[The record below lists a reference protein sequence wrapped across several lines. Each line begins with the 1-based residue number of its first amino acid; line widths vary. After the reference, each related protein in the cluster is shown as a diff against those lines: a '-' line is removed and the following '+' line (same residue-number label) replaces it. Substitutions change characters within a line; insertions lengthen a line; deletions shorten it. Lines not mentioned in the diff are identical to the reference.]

1 MMNGGGLIHFDYQL
15 CTALARA
22 GADVTLV
29 TGTDYELASL
39 PHNFKAMKML
49 KLWKGFADHPV
60 SAELNFL
67 RRSIGKIFWNMRR
80 VVRGARM
87 LMAWVKLTFFL
98 LRLKPDLVQFSRLE
112 YPFESFFISLL
123 KRGGFVLS
131 QICHEFEEREAGGV
145 LSNILHKLDLK
156 AYLSF
161 SAIFFLSDDSRRRFF
176 LIHPIVNTNLSYS
189 IPHGNSEWL
198 LDIQDPPEVVNLRD
212 RYGIKVDE
220 RVILFF
226 GLLAPSKG
234 VEDLIKGFKLAIK
247 SCTAKLVIAGYPT
260 KHVDAAKINS
270 LVSSYGIEESVIL
283 DLRYVPLNELGAL
296 MDLATVVVYPYR
308 SSTQSGSLQ
317 TAYTFGKPVIATNV
331 GGLPEVVED
340 GKSGFLIP
348 AGSPAALA
356 EKISMVM
363 NKPVMAAEMGQ
374 YARMLSITRFGWDS
388 IARKMMD
395 VYDDIC
401 RDR

>member
-1 MMNGGGLIHFDYQL
+1 MNGGGLIHFDYQL

-29 TGTDYELASL
+29 TGTDYELDPL
-39 PHNFKAMKML
+39 PHNFKVRKIL
-49 KLWKGFADHPV
+49 KLWKGFADYPV
-60 SAELNFL
+60 SAELNVFKRIIGKLFWNL
-67 RRSIGKIFWNMRR
+67 RR
-80 VVRGARM
+80 VTRGIRM
-87 LMAWVKLTFFL
+87 LLAWVKLTFFL
-98 LRLKPDLVQFSRLE
+98 LRLKPDLIQFSLLK
-112 YPFESFFISLL
+112 YSFEFFFISLL
-123 KRGGFVLS
+123 KRRGLVLS
-131 QICHEFEEREAGGV
+131 QICHEFEEREASGV
-145 LSNILHKLDLK
+145 LSNIVHKLDIH
-156 AYLSF
+156 AYRSF
-161 SAIFFLSDDSRRRFF
+161 SAIFFLSDDNKRRFCQ
-176 LIHPIVNTNLSYS
+176 LHPTVNHNLCHS

-198 LDIQDPPEVVNLRD
+198 LGIQDPLDMVDLRN
-212 RYGIKVDE
+212 RYGLKRDD
-220 RVILFF
+220 RVLLFF

-234 VEDLIKGFKLAIK
+234 VEELIEGFYLALK

-260 KHVDAAKINS
+260 KHVSAAKINS
-270 LVSSYGIEESVIL
+270 LVSSYGLKESVIL

-331 GGLPEVVED
+331 GGLPEAVED

-348 AGSPAALA
+348 ARSPAVLA

-363 NKPVMAAEMGQ
+363 NEPVMAAEMGQ